1 MRKRL
6 AALLVLFAALAI
18 ALCLWAGAEADRST
32 VQTLPCQEEGIV
44 FSITTFDG
52 KSESKPFIKCFGHTW
67 LSVDNQTGHSVYIK
81 DYEIKNNEM
90 LTFSV
95 WAVAGMPGLL
105 FDLEPNYIAD
115 YDRYVGRQS
124 LSVDI
129 GESKLKIIEDYMD
142 RNHQWTVGKNC
153 SYWSVHLWNEVVEE
167 DYQLKTAGFVY
178 TPEKIEKAFTGFDGV
193 EVDKDFSRAG
203 SLFYYNDGVRTEL
216 ELCSQRS

>member
-6 AALLVLFAALAI
+6 AALPVLLAALAI
-18 ALCLWAGAEADRST
+18 VLCLWVGAETDRST
-32 VQTLPCQEEGIV
+32 VQTLPYEEGIV

-124 LSVDI
+124 LSVNI

-142 RNHQWTVGKNC
+142 RNHRWTVGKNC
-153 SYWSVHLWNEVVEE
+153 SYWSVHLRNEVVEE